1 MELESWADVLARW
14 TSTKQRPRQLASLV
28 RGGIPEALRG
38 EVWQRLAGCE
48 NDTAMMDTYRILI
61 TKVCLFL
68 MVISGVTRATLCF
81 HLPKHFFFQI
91 WKKY

>member
-14 TSTKQRPRQLASLV
+14 TSTKQRPRQLAALV
-28 RGGIPEALRG
+28 QGGIPEALRG

-61 TKVCLFL
+61 TKVCLLLRIIVLDLIRPLFMFGCTAFL
-68 MVISGVTRATLCF
+68 
-81 HLPKHFFFQI
+81 
-91 WKKY
+91 

>member
-1 MELESWADVLARW
+1 MELESWAEVLSRW

-61 TKVCLFL
+61 AKVCLLLRNGF
-68 MVISGVTRATLCF
+68 
-81 HLPKHFFFQI
+81 
-91 WKKY
+91 Y

>member
-14 TSTKQRPRQLASLV
+14 TSTKQRPRQLAALV
-28 RGGIPEALRG
+28 HGGIPEALRG

-61 TKVCLFL
+61 TKVCLLLRIIVLDLIKARSVFRYTTFL
-68 MVISGVTRATLCF
+68 
-81 HLPKHFFFQI
+81 
-91 WKKY
+91 

>member
-14 TSTKQRPRQLASLV
+14 TSTKQRPRQLALLV

-48 NDTAMMDTYRILI
+48 NDTTMMDTYRILI
-61 TKVCLFL
+61 TKVCLLRRIIVLVLIRARSMFGTTTFL
-68 MVISGVTRATLCF
+68 SKL
-81 HLPKHFFFQI
+81 
-91 WKKY
+91 

>member
-48 NDTAMMDTYRILI
+48 NDTTMMDTYRILI
-61 TKVCLFL
+61 TKVWLL
-68 MVISGVTRATLCF
+68 L
-81 HLPKHFFFQI
+81 
-91 WKKY
+91 

>member
-48 NDTAMMDTYRILI
+48 NDTTMMDTYRILI
-61 TKVCLFL
+61 TKVCLLLRIIVLDLIRAKSVFGATTFL
-68 MVISGVTRATLCF
+68 SRV
-81 HLPKHFFFQI
+81 
-91 WKKY
+91 